1 MLRFNAH
8 LTTCWPWG
16 AVELTKTCLAQFMSG
31 DLTPQTHFRK
41 LGFNMSDQGKA
52 SVPKAVKM
60 RRQKRDN
67 AAENDIK
74 NIYNIFIKS
83 NCFPFQSLFFQQSS
97 YLIYDVHAKTAPKS
111 LLNKFAKKTSLSCA
125 IICKGMFFRQF
136 L

>member
-1 MLRFNAH
+1 MPRFNAH

-16 AVELTKTCLAQFMSG
+16 AVELTKTCLAQFMSE
-31 DLTPQTHFRK
+31 DLTPQTHFQK

-74 NIYNIFIKS
+74 NIYNIFI
-83 NCFPFQSLFFQQSS
+83 
-97 YLIYDVHAKTAPKS
+97 
-111 LLNKFAKKTSLSCA
+111 
-125 IICKGMFFRQF
+125 
-136 L
+136 